1 MRTQILKPLLTLF
14 IVSTFFYSHAQEQG
28 TKELTLG
35 YGVASTN
42 AIVDVLSN
50 DFILPAFTG
59 GLHET
64 KNQTYSGASYINF
77 SYAIKND
84 FLIGAEVVYERIS
97 KDIYSG
103 TTNEGRQIDNSFTIG
118 ANAKYSYISNPKF
131 RMYSGLAGG
140 YNIIQANFDPEK
152 GSTSKA
158 TKGNKGAFGYH
169 LTAFGFRYGKKA
181 AVVAELGF
189 GYKGIIN
196 IGFNYQL

>member
-1 MRTQILKPLLTLF
+1 MRTQILKSLLTLF

-42 AIVDVLSN
+42 AIVDVLAN

-59 GLHET
+59 GNYKT

-103 TTNEGRQIDNSFTIG
+103 TTNDGRQIDNSFTIG
-118 ANAKYSYISNPKF
+118 ANAKYSYISNSKF
-131 RMYSGLAGG
+131 FFLFDLQELLRIPIHSWLISAVLNPSYIL
-140 YNIIQANFDPEK
+140 IIFM
-152 GSTSKA
+152 
-158 TKGNKGAFGYH
+158 F
-169 LTAFGFRYGKKA
+169 
-181 AVVAELGF
+181 
-189 GYKGIIN
+189 I
-196 IGFNYQL
+196 

>member
-50 DFILPAFTG
+50 DFILPAFTR

-84 FLIGAEVVYERIS
+84 LLIGAEVVYERIS

-140 YNIIQANFDPEK
+140 YNTIQANFDPEK

-196 IGFNYQL
+196 FGFNYQL

>member
-1 MRTQILKPLLTLF
+1 MRTQILKSLLTLF

-42 AIVDVLSN
+42 AIVDVLAN

-59 GLHET
+59 GNYKT

-103 TTNEGRQIDNSFTIG
+103 TTNDGRQIDNSFTIG
-118 ANAKYSYISNPKF
+118 ANAKYSYISNSKF

-140 YNIIQANFDPEK
+140 YNTIQANFDPEK

-181 AVVAELGF
+181 AVIAELGF
-189 GYKGIIN
+189 GYKGILN
-196 IGFNYQL
+196 VGFNYKF

>member
-103 TTNEGRQIDNSFTIG
+103 NTNEGRQFDNSFTIG
-118 ANAKYSYISNPKF
+118 ANPKYSYISNPKF
-131 RMYSGLAGG
+131 RMCSGLAGD
-140 YNIIQANFDPEK
+140 IIRYKPILILKKEALQKLQKE
-152 GSTSKA
+152 
-158 TKGNKGAFGYH
+158 TKGH
-169 LTAFGFRYGKKA
+169 LVIT
-181 AVVAELGF
+181 
-189 GYKGIIN
+189 
-196 IGFNYQL
+196 

>member
-1 MRTQILKPLLTLF
+1 MRTQILKSLLTLF

-35 YGVASTN
+35 YGTVTTN
-42 AIVDVLSN
+42 EILDVILN
-50 DFILPAFTG
+50 DFLLSGLTG
-59 GLHET
+59 GLYKT
-64 KNQTYSGASYINF
+64 KNHTYSGASYVNF
-77 SYAIKND
+77 SYAIKNN
-84 FLIGAEVVYERIS
+84 FLIGAEVVYQRIS
-97 KDIYSG
+97 KDIYLV
-103 TTNEGRQIDNSFTIG
+103 NDKDGRQVDNSFTIG

-131 RMYSGLAGG
+131 RMYSGLAAG
-140 YNIIQANFDPEK
+140 YNTIQANFDPEK

>member
-1 MRTQILKPLLTLF
+1 MRTQKLKQLLTLF
-14 IVSTFFYSHAQEQG
+14 IVSTFFYCHAQEQG

-35 YGVASTN
+35 YGVASVN
-42 AIVDVLSN
+42 SIVDVLTN
-50 DFILPAFTG
+50 DFLLPAFTG
-59 GLHET
+59 CSYKT
-64 KNQTYSGASYINF
+64 KNHTYSGASYINY
-77 SYAIKND
+77 SYAIKDN
-84 FLIGAEVVYERIS
+84 FLIGAEGVYERIS

-103 TTNEGRQIDNSFTIG
+103 STKDGRQVDNSFTLA

-131 RMYSGLAGG
+131 RMYSGLAAG
-140 YNIIQANFDPEK
+140 YNTIQANFDPAK

-196 IGFNYQL
+196 IGFSYQL

>member
-1 MRTQILKPLLTLF
+1 MRTQILKPLLALF

-42 AIVDVLSN
+42 AIVDVLAN

-103 TTNEGRQIDNSFTIG
+103 NTNDGRQIDNSFTIG

-140 YNIIQANFDPEK
+140 YNTIQANFDPEK